1 LISKGIRLKDLSK
14 SKIIIIG
21 GIAAGTSAAVKARRK
36 SEDAQI
42 TIYEKYKYISY
53 GTCGLPY
60 FVSGKITDIEKLI
73 INTVQQ
79 FEKRFNIK
87 VNIMHEVI
95 NIDSKEK
102 SILAKNLI
110 SGEQFKDYYDKLVIA
125 TGSTSIIINPEFE
138 SAPNCFSLRTIDDA
152 LKLKDYLSA
161 LTKNSNESLNAVII
175 GGGFIGLEILDA
187 FLAKGLNITIVEKM
201 GQILPAFDFEIIEYL
216 ENYLAAKGIV
226 LRKEES
232 IENFGKNADGKI
244 ISLKTSNGD
253 KLVCDIIFQSVGTR
267 PDSKLAGNCGIVIG
281 KSGAISVDE
290 YLVTSN
296 PDIYAAGDC
305 CECKNFVTQIKQAY
319 NLASIANI
327 QGRCAGYNAAG
338 GKDKFIDSIPTSI
351 IKVLDIAIGKTGISL
366 KEARYRGIDAAKIEL
381 HYPSHAGYY
390 PGASLIHMLV
400 IYNRISGLILG
411 FEAIGRESVDKKA
424 DVMSVAIRARMKIC
438 DLVNLNLSYHPEYG
452 SAKDSINILGMIGEN
467 IKKGEYRQMDVEEL
481 KDMIKN
487 KHDIT
492 ILDVRTK
499 REFGMGHI
507 EGALNISIDELRGN
521 LDKLDR
527 NSKIVVYCRTSYR
540 SYLAYL
546 ILKNSGFK
554 NVWNLNG
561 SYLTWVRKI

>member
-1 LISKGIRLKDLSK
+1 MPGKTDKVKR
-14 SKIIIIG
+14 IIIIG

-53 GTCGLPY
+53 STCGLPY
-60 FVSGKITDIEKLI
+60 FVSGKITDIDNLI

-79 FEKRFNIK
+79 FEQRFNIK

-110 SGEQFKDYYDKLVIA
+110 NGEQFKDYYDKLIIA
-125 TGSTSIIINPEFE
+125 TGSTSIIINPELE

-152 LKLKDYLSA
+152 LKLKEYLSF
-161 LTKNSNESLNAVII
+161 LTKNSKKSLNAVII

-187 FLAKGLNITIVEKM
+187 FLLQGLNITIVEKT
-201 GQILPAFDFEIIEYL
+201 GQILPDFDFEIIEYL
-216 ENYLAAKGIV
+216 ENYLADKGMV

-232 IENFGKNADGKI
+232 IENFEKTADGKI
-244 ISLKTSNGD
+244 ISLKTSNGN
-253 KLVCDIIFQSVGTR
+253 KLFCDVIFQSVGTK

-290 YLVTSN
+290 YLQTSN

-319 NLASIANI
+319 NLASIANM

-381 HYPSHAGYY
+381 HYLNHAGYY
-390 PGASLIHMLV
+390 PGSSLIHMLV
-400 IYNRISGLILG
+400 IYDRISGVILG

-424 DVMSVAIRARMKIC
+424 DVMSVAIRARMKIW

-467 IKKGEYRQMDVEEL
+467 IKKGEYQQMDVEEL
-481 KDMIKN
+481 KNMIKN
-487 KHDIT
+487 KQDIT

-507 EGALNISIDELRGN
+507 EGALNIPVDELRDK
-521 LDKLDR
+521 LDKLNR
-527 NSKIVVYCRTSYR
+527 NSKIVVNCRTSYR

-546 ILKNSGFK
+546 ILRNSGFK

-561 SYLTWVRKI
+561 SYLSWIRKI

>member
-1 LISKGIRLKDLSK
+1 MPGKTEKVKR
-14 SKIIIIG
+14 IIIIG
-21 GIAAGTSAAVKARRK
+21 SVAAGTSAAVKARRK

-60 FVSGKITDIEKLI
+60 FVSGKITNIDNLI

-79 FEKRFNIK
+79 FEQRFNIK

-95 NIDSKEK
+95 NIDSKGK

-110 SGEQFKDYYDKLVIA
+110 SGEQFKDYYDKLIIA
-125 TGSTSIIINPEFE
+125 TGSTSIIINPELE
-138 SAPNCFSLRTIDDA
+138 SAPNCFSLKTIDDA
-152 LKLKDYLSA
+152 LKLKEYMSF
-161 LTKNSNESLNAVII
+161 LTKNSKESLNAVII

-187 FLAKGLNITIVEKM
+187 FLLKGLNITIVEKT

-216 ENYLAAKGIV
+216 ENYLAEKGIV

-232 IENFGKNADGKI
+232 IENFEKNADGKI

-253 KLVCDIIFQSVGTR
+253 KLVCDVIFQSVGTR

-290 YLVTSN
+290 YLQTSD

-305 CECKNFVTQIKQAY
+305 CECKNFITQIKQAY

-366 KEARYRGIDAAKIEL
+366 KEARYLGIDAAKIEL
-381 HYPSHAGYY
+381 HYLNHAGYY
-390 PGASLIHMLV
+390 PGSSLIHMLV
-400 IYNRISGLILG
+400 IYDRITGVILG

-424 DVMSVAIRARMKIC
+424 DVMSVAIRARMKIW

-467 IKKGEYRQMDVEEL
+467 IKKGEYQQMDVEEL

-487 KHDIT
+487 KQDIT
-492 ILDVRTK
+492 IIDVRTK

-507 EGALNISIDELRGN
+507 EGSLNIPVDELRGN

-561 SYLTWVRKI
+561 SYLSWIRKI

>member
-1 LISKGIRLKDLSK
+1 
-14 SKIIIIG
+14 
-21 GIAAGTSAAVKARRK
+21 
-36 SEDAQI
+36 
-42 TIYEKYKYISY
+42 
-53 GTCGLPY
+53 
-60 FVSGKITDIEKLI
+60 F
-73 INTVQQ
+73 QQ
-79 FEKRFNIK
+79 LEQRFNIK

-110 SGEQFKDYYDKLVIA
+110 SGEQFKDYYDKLIIA
-125 TGSTSIIINPEFE
+125 TGSTSIIINPELE

-152 LKLKDYLSA
+152 LKLKEYLSF
-161 LTKNSNESLNAVII
+161 LTKNSKESLNAVII
-175 GGGFIGLEILDA
+175 GGGFIGLEVLDA
-187 FLAKGLNITIVEKM
+187 FLLKGINITIVEKT

-216 ENYLAAKGIV
+216 ENYLAGKGII

-232 IENFGKNADGKI
+232 IENFEKTADGKI

-253 KLVCDIIFQSVGTR
+253 KLVCDVIFQSVGTK

-290 YLVTSN
+290 YLQTSN

-319 NLASIANI
+319 NLAPIANI

-366 KEARYRGIDAAKIEL
+366 KEARYCGIDAVKIEL
-381 HYPSHAGYY
+381 HYRSRAGYY
-390 PGASLIHMLV
+390 PRSSLIHMLV
-400 IYNRISGLILG
+400 IYDRISGVILG
-411 FEAIGRESVDKKA
+411 FEAIGRESVDKKV
-424 DVMSVAIRARMKIC
+424 DVMSVAIRARMKIW

-467 IKKGEYRQMDVEEL
+467 IKKGEYHQMDVEEL

-487 KHDIT
+487 KQDIT

-507 EGALNISIDELRGN
+507 EGALNIPVDELRDN

-527 NSKIVVYCRTSYR
+527 NSKIVVHCRTSYR

-561 SYLTWVRKI
+561 SYLSWIRKI

>member
-1 LISKGIRLKDLSK
+1 LIKVGVKLKESKN
-14 SKIIIIG
+14 KIIIIG

-60 FVSGKITDIEKLI
+60 FVSGKITDINNLI
-73 INTVQQ
+73 INTAQQ
-79 FEKRFNIK
+79 FDQRFNIK

-95 NIDSKEK
+95 HIDSKEK
-102 SILAKNLI
+102 SILVKNLI
-110 SGEQFKDYYDKLVIA
+110 SGEQFKDYYDKLIIT
-125 TGSTSIIINPEFE
+125 TGSTSIIINSELE

-152 LKLKDYLSA
+152 LKLKEYLSF
-161 LTKNSNESLNAVII
+161 LTKNSKEPLKAIII
-175 GGGFIGLEILDA
+175 GGGFTGLEILEA
-187 FLAKGLNITIVEKM
+187 FLAKGLNITIVEKT

-216 ENYLAAKGIV
+216 ENYLAGKGIV
-226 LRKEES
+226 LHKEES
-232 IENFGKNADGKI
+232 IENFEKNADGKI

-253 KLVCDIIFQSVGTR
+253 KLACDVIFQSAGTK
-267 PDSKLAGNCGIVIG
+267 PDSKLAANCGIVIG

-290 YLVTSN
+290 YLQTSN
-296 PDIYAAGDC
+296 PDIYSAGDC
-305 CECKNFVTQIKQAY
+305 CECKNFVTQIKQVY

-351 IKVLDIAIGKTGISL
+351 IKVLDIAIGKTGVSL
-366 KEARYRGIDAAKIEL
+366 KEARYCGIDAAKIEL
-381 HYPSHAGYY
+381 HYLNHAGYY
-390 PGASLIHMLV
+390 PGSSLIHMLV
-400 IYNRISGLILG
+400 IYDRISGVILG
-411 FEAIGRESVDKKA
+411 FEAIGRESVDKKV
-424 DVMSVAIRARMKIC
+424 DVISVAIRARMKIW

-467 IKKGEYRQMDVEEL
+467 IKKGEYQQMDVEEL
-481 KDMIKN
+481 KNMIKN
-487 KHDIT
+487 KQDIV
-492 ILDVRTK
+492 IIDVRTK
-499 REFGMGHI
+499 REFDLGHI
-507 EGALNISIDELRGN
+507 EGALNISVDELRNN

-527 NSKIVVYCRTSYR
+527 NSKIVVHCRTSYR

-561 SYLTWVRKI
+561 SYLSWIRKI